1 MTIIKVNPSK
11 LHQELLAAGLP
22 VVSVSSDGRVDYSR
36 ELTTTEQTTAAAVIV
51 AHNSAQTTEE
61 ARIDAYFNG
70 GITLQNMVFAL
81 WYKVMQGDSTSADH
95 IQAVMDTINAT
106 IN

>member
-1 MTIIKVNPSK
+1 MTTSVNPTK

-22 VVSVSSDGRVDYSR
+22 VVSVASDGRVDYSR
-36 ELTTTEQTTAAAVIV
+36 DLTTTEQTTAAAVIAV
-51 AHNSAQTTEE
+51 HNSSQTTEE
-61 ARIDAYFNG
+61 VRIDAYLNG

-81 WYKVMQGDSTSADH
+81 WYKVMQEDATAAAD
-95 IQAVMDTINAT
+95 IQTTMDNINAL

>member
-1 MTIIKVNPSK
+1 MSEIAVNPSK
-11 LHQELLAAGLP
+11 LHQELLDAGLP

-36 ELTTTEQTTAAAVIV
+36 DLTTTEQTSASTIIT

-61 ARIDAYFNG
+61 ARIYAYFNSG
-70 GITLQNMVFAL
+70 FSLQDMVLAL
-81 WYKVMQGDSTSADH
+81 WYKVMQDDSTAADE
-95 IQAVMDTINAT
+95 IQAQIDAINAT

>member
-1 MTIIKVNPSK
+1 MTTSVNPTK

-36 ELTTTEQTTAAAVIV
+36 ALTTTEQTTAAAVIA
-51 AHNSAQTTEE
+51 AHNTAQSTEE
-61 ARIDAYFNG
+61 ARVDAYLNG

-81 WYKVMQGDSTSADH
+81 WSKVMQEDSTNADV
-95 IQAVMDTINAT
+95 IQTTMDNINTTIN
-106 IN
+106 

>member
-1 MTIIKVNPSK
+1 MTTSVNPTK

-36 ELTTTEQTTAAAVIV
+36 ALTTTEQTTAAAVI
-51 AHNSAQTTEE
+51 ATHNTAQSTEE
-61 ARIDAYFNG
+61 ARVDAYLNG

-81 WYKVMQGDSTSADH
+81 WSKVMQEDSTNADV
-95 IQAVMDTINAT
+95 IQTTMDNINTTIN
-106 IN
+106 